1 MVLRL
6 WKVTVLFS
14 NYGNLLSTHF
24 SRAHFL
30 DGELISPI
38 ENSLA
43 IQKLR
48 HLVRLVSQGKWAL
61 TCSYSFA
68 FTWVSSCNLKY
79 FLKEKY
85 VPLSAALRNLLI
97 PCSGDSSF

>member
-1 MVLRL
+1 MQREPRLSLRTRQTASNLLTAQGVGRLCKLAGKPVVLRL

-48 HLVRLVSQGKWAL
+48 HLVRLVSQGK
-61 TCSYSFA
+61 
-68 FTWVSSCNLKY
+68 
-79 FLKEKY
+79 
-85 VPLSAALRNLLI
+85 
-97 PCSGDSSF
+97 